1 MRYLKMFGLA
11 AIAVGALMAFIGAG
25 SASATVLCST
35 TVDPCPVGQKWPA
48 NTTLDWSIP
57 SGSSA
62 QQVATEGEV
71 IDTCTG
77 STIKW
82 IITNP
87 GSATETVTGTDEET
101 TFSGCSFTTTTNKL
115 GKFEIHKIAGTS
127 NGTVTVDEITE
138 TTINTIFF
146 GSCVYGATK
155 GISIGDITE
164 GKPPVLHINAVT
176 HRLSGS
182 NFACPETDKW
192 TATYTLTSQ
201 VGTTLSVSNS

>member
-1 MRYLKMFGLA
+1 MRYLKALGA
-11 AIAVGALMAFIGAG
+11 AIVAAAALMAIAGAG

-35 TVDPCPVGQKWPA
+35 TVDPCPAGQKWPA
-48 NTTLDWSIP
+48 NTTLDWSLVP
-57 SGSSA
+57 GTTA
-62 QQVATEGEV
+62 VQTATGGETL
-71 IDTCTG
+71 DTCTG

-82 IITNP
+82 IITNA

-138 TTINTIFF
+138 TTINTVFF

-155 GISIGDITE
+155 GTSLGDITE
-164 GKPPVLHINAVT
+164 GKPAILHINAVT
-176 HRLSGS
+176 ERLSGS
-182 NFACPETDKW
+182 NLACPETDKW
-192 TATYTLTSQ
+192 TATYTLTSPKE
-201 VGTTLSVSNS
+201 TTLSVSTS